1 MRVMIGLSEAAWLD
15 GAGKV
20 GRYAAAA
27 ILITVLEKSMRSPEQ
42 ISSPG
47 GYFRA
52 MIDRAVEGSLH
63 LEKSLFG
70 LADGALKRARDSAS

>member
-1 MRVMIGLSEAAWLD
+1 MRVMIGLSEVAWVE
-15 GAGKV
+15 GVNRV
-20 GRYAAAA
+20 GRFAAAA
-27 ILITVLEKSMRSPEQ
+27 ILATVLEKSARAPEQ
-42 ISSPG
+42 ITSPG

-70 LADGALKRARDSAS
+70 LADNALRNGRPGA